1 MAVTYLGVRHHGPG
15 SARAVRAAL
24 AELDPD
30 LILVEGPPDGDGALT
45 HLATLTPPV
54 ALTAYAVD
62 EPRDAGFWPFADFS
76 PEWQALLHGRAHG
89 VRTRFIDLPF
99 GHDLALRRRAAAGV
113 AEAGAAGAG
122 AAGAGAAPAATQNLA
137 ARATGRLSD
146 LGRPANP
153 TPDAAGAPDLTG
165 VPDVAA
171 DPLGWLAYAAGH
183 DDPERFWEDLVEHR
197 RLDGAGAVNLFT
209 AVAESMAALRDGDG
223 SGPGRGDEAGDR
235 GDRSRGGEG
244 EGEGGDRR
252 NDSNGDGSGSGE
264 PAGQPRGDE
273 RRHREL
279 LREAHMRLEIRAAAT
294 GADAARRI
302 AVICGAWHVPALA
315 GRTGRTTV
323 TADRELLRG
332 IRPVRTATTWV
343 PWTHALLAADSGY
356 GAGIA
361 SPGWYHHLWTAPD
374 QTTARWVARVAAL
387 LRAADLPASTA
398 SAVETVRL
406 AETLAAVRDR
416 AAPGLTELTD
426 AVLAG
431 LCGGDQVPLRV
442 VREQLVVGDVVGE
455 VGPDVPAVPL
465 AADLARAQKRLR
477 LAPSPTERA
486 LRLDLRRD
494 LDRERSALLHRLRLL
509 GVDWG
514 VPAQTAS
521 TGTFAEAWQLAWRP
535 SFALDLIAAARH
547 GATVADAA
555 TTVVAARTDAAADL
569 AAITELFEQ
578 VVLADLPTALEA
590 VSAGLE
596 RRAAATGDVAHLM
609 RALAPLARVH
619 RYGDVRGSD
628 TALVVG
634 LTNSLMTRIC
644 AGLPPACVSLDDDA
658 ADAMTAA
665 ADGADAAFRLIA
677 DPAHL
682 ARWHTAVG
690 VAAVQ
695 IGGNPLVT
703 GRCTRILSDAGQLAA
718 ADVSTRLARAL
729 STAGGAPADAARW
742 LAGFLGRAGS
752 VLARDPALL
761 ALVDTWLCGLD
772 PDDFV
777 PALAPLRRA
786 FATFGGHERRMI
798 GERVRAGLPQ
808 PAIAGPDVTEPG
820 GGTAAAQT
828 PVGAAGAASPLAGD
842 PPADSG
848 TDPAWDIDRVTA
860 VLPTLTALLGLAT
873 VGKDGSD
880 AR

>member
-1 MAVTYLGVRHHGPG
+1 MTVTYLGVRHHGPG

-45 HLATLTPPV
+45 HLGTLTPPV

-76 PEWQALLHGRAHG
+76 PEWQALLHGRANG

-99 GHDLALRRRAAAGV
+99 GHDLALRRRAAAG
-113 AEAGAAGAG
+113 
-122 AAGAGAAPAATQNLA
+122 APETGPALAATQNLA
-137 ARATGRLSD
+137 AEATRHASD
-146 LGRPANP
+146 LGRPSDP
-153 TPDAAGAPDLTG
+153 TEAPAAPGAPDTAGVPGMAG

-171 DPLGWLAYAAGH
+171 DPLGWLAFAAGH

-197 RLDGAGAVNLFT
+197 RLDGAGAVTLFA
-209 AVAESMAALRDGDG
+209 AVAESMAALRDSEGDTSPGDG
-223 SGPGRGDEAGDR
+223 DGKGDR
-235 GDRSRGGEG
+235 GDRPRGS
-244 EGEGGDRR
+244 GGDRDGR
-252 NDSNGDGSGSGE
+252 NGNGGNGGNGG
-264 PAGQPRGDE
+264 PAARHGGDE

-279 LREAHMRLEIRAAAT
+279 LREAHMRLEIRAAST

-361 SPGWYHHLWTAPD
+361 SPGWYHHLWTTPD

-431 LCGGDQVPLRV
+431 LCAGDQVPLRV

-465 AADLARAQKRLR
+465 AADLTRAQKRLR

-494 LDRERSALLHRLRLL
+494 LDRDRSALLHRLRLL
-509 GVDWG
+509 GIDWG

-555 TTVVAARTDAAADL
+555 TTVVAARTDVAADL

-665 ADGADAAFRLIA
+665 IDGADAAFRLIA
-677 DPAHL
+677 DPEHI

-703 GRCTRILSDAGQLAA
+703 GRCTRVLADAGQLAA

-729 STAGGAPADAARW
+729 STVGGAPADAARW

-761 ALVDTWLCGLD
+761 ALVDTWLCRLD
-772 PDDFV
+772 AEDFV
-777 PALAPLRRA
+777 LALAPLRRA
-786 FATFGGHERRMI
+786 FAAFGGHERRMI

-808 PAIAGPDVTEPG
+808 SATAGPGVTEPG
-820 GGTAAAQT
+820 GGTAAVQT
-828 PVGAAGAASPLAGD
+828 SVGAAGAASPLAGD
-842 PPADSG
+842 PPVDSG
-848 TDPAWDIDRVTA
+848 TGPAWDIDRVTA
-860 VLPTLTALLGLAT
+860 VLPALTALLGLAT

>member
-1 MAVTYLGVRHHGPG
+1 MTVTYLGVRHHGPG

-45 HLATLTPPV
+45 HLGTLTPPV

-62 EPRDAGFWPFADFS
+62 EPRDAAFWPFADFS
-76 PEWQALLHGRAHG
+76 PEWQALLHGRANG

-99 GHDLALRRRAAAGV
+99 GHDLALRRRAAA
-113 AEAGAAGAG
+113 AAAAAAGAAE
-122 AAGAGAAPAATQNLA
+122 AGAAPAAAQNLA
-137 ARATGRLSD
+137 ARATGRVSD

-153 TPDAAGAPDLTG
+153 IPDVAGAPDLAG

-209 AVAESMAALRDGDG
+209 AVAESMTALRDGDG
-223 SGPGRGDEAGDR
+223 PARSDEAGDR
-235 GDRSRGGEG
+235 SDRS
-244 EGEGGDRR
+244 DRR
-252 NDSNGDGSGSGE
+252 NDSDGSGSGE
-264 PAGQPRGDE
+264 PASQPRGDE

-279 LREAHMRLEIRAAAT
+279 LREAHMRLEIRAAGT

-361 SPGWYHHLWTAPD
+361 SPGWYHHLWTTPD

-431 LCGGDQVPLRV
+431 LCAGDQVPLRV

-465 AADLARAQKRLR
+465 AADLTRAQKRLR

-494 LDRERSALLHRLRLL
+494 LDRDRSALLHRLRLL
-509 GVDWG
+509 GIDWG
-514 VPAQTAS
+514 VPAQTAG

-555 TTVVAARTDAAADL
+555 TTVVTARTEAAGDL
-569 AAITELFEQ
+569 AAITELFER
-578 VVLADLPTALEA
+578 VVLADLPAALEA

-628 TALVVG
+628 TTLVVG

-665 ADGADAAFRLIA
+665 VDGADAAFRLIA
-677 DPAHL
+677 DPEHI

-690 VAAVQ
+690 IAADQ

-729 STAGGAPADAARW
+729 SAVGGAPAEAARW

-761 ALVDTWLCGLD
+761 ALVDSWLCRLD
-772 PDDFV
+772 ADDFV
-777 PALAPLRRA
+777 LALAPLRRA
-786 FATFGGHERRMI
+786 FAAFGGHERRMI
-798 GERVRAGLPQ
+798 GERIRAGLPQ
-808 PAIAGPDVTEPG
+808 PATAGPH
-820 GGTAAAQT
+820 GGTAATQASVAAT
-828 PVGAAGAASPLAGD
+828 GAAPPLAGD

-848 TDPAWDIDRVTA
+848 AGPAWDIDRVTA
-860 VLPTLTALLGLAT
+860 VLPTLTALLGLTTA
-873 VGKDGSD
+873 GKDSSD